1 MKAASKR
8 AIQKTAEPIGDLI
21 CNKIADKIT
30 RVSEKHAQELHNN
43 NGEDVEITTHNKRY
57 VSLGKKTTSY

>member
-8 AIQKTAEPIGDLI
+8 AIQETAEPIGDLI

-30 RVSEKHAQELHNN
+30 RVSKKHAQELHNN
-43 NGEDVEITTHNKRY
+43 NDEDV
-57 VSLGKKTTSY
+57 